1 MGSKKSKPKQDDP
14 VEAAPAAEAPK
25 EAEAAPAAA
34 APAAEAPAA
43 APATK
48 AADPP
53 DPPVAAPAAETAAAP
68 AAEAVAAPA
77 AEAAPTAEE
86 AAAAPAAEAAPAT
99 KAAAA
104 VDLSANMYPQVVEV
118 LGMKMTSGGAG
129 TSKVVVPAKLEE
141 GIARRSSV
149 AALKDQGILKPVDGS
164 LAGAAAALEK
174 ARTEDALEKALG
186 DQMRPG
192 GPAQKVAENLEKGL
206 AKRAS
211 AKELKDRG
219 VLKGDGVAGSLAS
232 AATVLEEKMLKQALE
247 KKLGEE
253 LRPGGPTQKVAE
265 SLEAALERRAS
276 AAELKDKGVLKPVD
290 GSLAAAAVALEK
302 AQASDALDK
311 AIKKRESSAA
321 LLDRGVLKPEGVDGS
336 IASTAAALEKAR
348 THDKMNKK
356 IASRA
361 SIADL
366 EGKGVLK
373 AEDAEETKEAQKEEV
388 TEKLKTQLRRPSMVE
403 ADAAVAAA
411 EEEKAAAATEGGDAA
426 AAE

>member
-1 MGSKKSKPKQDDP
+1 MGSKKSKPKEEDP

-25 EAEAAPAAA
+25 DAEAAPAAA

-43 APATK
+43 APAAEA

-53 DPPVAAPAAETAAAP
+53 DPPAAAPAAEAAAAPAVETAAAP
-68 AAEAVAAPA
+68 AAEAAAPA
-77 AEAAPTAEE
+77 SKAA
-86 AAAAPAAEAAPAT
+86 
-99 KAAAA
+99 AAAA
-104 VDLSANMYPQVVEV
+104 VDLTMYPQVVEV
-118 LGMKMTSGGAG
+118 LGLKMTGGAG
-129 TSKVVVPAKLEE
+129 AGTGKVAVPAKLEE

-149 AALKDQGILKPVDGS
+149 AELKDQGILKPVDGS

-211 AKELKDRG
+211 AAELKDRG

-232 AATVLEEKMLKQALE
+232 AATVLEEKMLKQSLE
-247 KKLGEE
+247 KKLGED

-276 AAELKDKGVLKPVD
+276 AAQLKDKGVLKPVE

-311 AIKKRESSAA
+311 AIKKRESSAV